1 MTVGSHSDQQ
11 LLTQVLI
18 SRAKHSPDRVF
29 GLLPKGE
36 VLEDGF
42 SELTYAAL
50 NHAVDNLAF
59 WIDQKFGGKVQESDS
74 KKWPTIPYIGPNDVR
89 YTLLTFAAMKTKRRL
104 MLPLPSN
111 AAEGMAKLL
120 QSVGTDTV
128 LAGSTHTG
136 VWEPTRSLLSELNI
150 LEIPEVKWLLE
161 TDIDVAYPYARSFEE
176 GHKDTIWFLQ
186 TSGTTGDPKP
196 INMTH
201 QLFEDLSNHM
211 TISAES
217 PLDRKLGM
225 MECLRDAYQPILVPL
240 SWGAGTVSVTN
251 WPLAAGTTPIFLP
264 TNAPQPMTSE
274 YLKNVMNSTP
284 KGKKN
289 IIMLTP
295 ATIRELAR
303 DPSSLEAFRAYDS
316 VGYAGAP
323 LDQATGDLISQYT
336 RVQSYI
342 GSTDSGVYP
351 LLLDEPKD
359 WNIHRFYP
367 DLDGFH
373 LQLFDEREQLYE
385 LCINRQPDEYRYC
398 FVASDDSVMQ
408 VFHTK
413 DLWKPVPGRPEFYT
427 GGGRVD
433 DFVKLASLTKFNGVK
448 IESIIDRDPQIESCI
463 VAGEGRLRPF
473 ALIQLRENVEP
484 KLESIWPTIQEV
496 NKSLY
501 AEAELCK
508 ELIMFT
514 NPEKPILRTA
524 KGTVSR
530 RKTIEMY
537 ESKIEEMYADAV
549 RRGLLKSMVDGANWQ
564 GVNGH
569 KT

>member
-1 MTVGSHSDQQ
+1 MTVGTQSDQE

-18 SRAKHSPDRVF
+18 SRAELSPNRVF
-29 GLLPKGE
+29 SLLPKGE
-36 VLEDGF
+36 GLEDGF

-89 YTLLTFAAMKTKRRL
+89 YTILTFAVMKTKRRL

-111 AAEGMAKLL
+111 TAEGIAKLL
-120 QSVGTDTV
+120 ESVGADTV
-128 LAGSTHTG
+128 LAGSTHTE
-136 VWEPTRSLLSELNI
+136 VWEPVHSLLGHLSI
-150 LEIPEVKWLLE
+150 VEIPEVKWLLE
-161 TDIDVAYPYARSFEE
+161 TDHDAAYSYARSFEE
-176 GHKDTIWFLQ
+176 GRRDTIWVLQ

-196 INMTH
+196 IDMTH
-201 QLFEDLSNHM
+201 QTFEDLVNHM
-211 TISAES
+211 RVSAES
-217 PLDRKLGM
+217 PADRKLGM
-225 MECLRDAYQPILVPL
+225 MECMRDSYQPVLFPL
-240 SWGAGTVSVTN
+240 SWGAGTVSVTI
-251 WPLAAGTTPIFLP
+251 WPVAAGTTPIFLP
-264 TNAPQPMTSE
+264 ANAPQPMTPE
-274 YLKNVMNSTP
+274 YLKKVMKLSP
-284 KGKKN
+284 RGKKN
-289 IIMLTP
+289 SIILTP

-303 DPSSLEAFRAYDS
+303 EPSSLESFRAHDS

-336 RVQSYI
+336 RVQSFI

-351 LLLDEPKD
+351 LLLNEPKD
-359 WNIHRFYP
+359 WNIHRFFP

-373 LQLFDEREQLYE
+373 LQLFEEREQLYE
-385 LCINRQPDEYRYC
+385 FCINRRPDEHRHC
-398 FVASDDSVMQ
+398 FITSDDPNME

-413 DLWKPVPGRPEFYT
+413 DLWKAVPGRPEFYT

-448 IESIIDRDPQIESCI
+448 IETIIDRDPAIESCI
-463 VAGEGRLRPF
+463 VAGEGRTRPF
-473 ALIQLRENVEP
+473 ALIQLREHVEP
-484 KLESIWPTIQEV
+484 KLENIWSTIQEV
-496 NKSLY
+496 NRSLY
-501 AEAELCK
+501 AEAELCN

-514 NPEKPILRTA
+514 SPEKPIVRTA

-537 ESKIEEMYADAV
+537 KGEIEEMYAEAA
-549 RRGLLKSMVDGANWQ
+549 RNGLARSR
-564 GVNGH
+564 VNGAAWQDVNRH
-569 KT
+569 KS